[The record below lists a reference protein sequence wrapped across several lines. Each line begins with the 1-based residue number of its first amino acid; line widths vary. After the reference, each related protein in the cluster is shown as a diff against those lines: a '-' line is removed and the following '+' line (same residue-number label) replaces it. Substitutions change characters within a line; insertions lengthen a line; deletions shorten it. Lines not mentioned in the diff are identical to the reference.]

1 MFVQQTEFQNQ
12 LRISQYVAFPGVSRV
27 RRWKPDPN
35 SIVADAMQRCW
46 NQRFPYGLSH
56 IFRSDMWNPGEGP
69 ARQGRTNEKS
79 CTKMANSTLVS
90 FFFGDVNTKAVT
102 EDNFVRATVKFSEE
116 NTSFISNGNLS
127 LAAWKVTRN
136 PLRWKEFQGILPN
149 LAPNLGC
156 YCKLRIG
163 LQ

>member
-1 MFVQQTEFQNQ
+1 MQCSDVGIKGFHMVSPIYFGLICEILEKVQHDKVEQMKKVAPKWQTQPW
-12 LRISQYVAFPGVSRV
+12 YP
-27 RRWKPDPN
+27 
-35 SIVADAMQRCW
+35 
-46 NQRFPYGLSH
+46 
-56 IFRSDMWNPGEGP
+56 
-69 ARQGRTNEKS
+69 
-79 CTKMANSTLVS
+79 

-127 LAAWKVTRN
+127 LAAWKNTRN